1 MNGIGFEQNRT
12 KRVVNGDIITNTD
25 TRVFPLL
32 AVNMDKIEVPKVNT
46 IVNLCETRT
55 VHGIEI
61 RSVFVKIRYQILKRL
76 K

>member
-1 MNGIGFEQNRT
+1 MTTTHSQFTEYHLSSVNLNGIGFEQNRT

-25 TRVFPLL
+25 TRVLPLL

-55 VHGIEI
+55 VHGI
-61 RSVFVKIRYQILKRL
+61 
-76 K
+76 